1 MNLWTAK
8 HSGFAE
14 SRLFIRTR
22 NDALLFPDR
31 GAFLIIPPFD
41 AKPPRIIHMAD
52 SHAKMTQ
59 ATPQEVII
67 SIVAGLLAPLLAI
80 FLVIQLVLS
89 IQDNHKPDTTSE
101 AAQKAIDDRIKPV
114 AHLVALDA
122 NAPKVEKS
130 GQEVYDAVCT
140 ACHAAGALSAP
151 KFENKGDW
159 GPRIAQG
166 YDTLI
171 KHAIEGI
178 RQMPPRGGD
187 GDLSDVEVAR
197 AVAYMANAAG
207 AKFTPP
213 ETAASVPT
221 APATATDASEA
232 AASGAATPAAAVAA
246 TASAKKP
253 DPVQG
258 KAIYAATCAVCHA
271 SGVAGA
277 PKLGDKTAWAPRIGQ
292 GFDGLYHSALNGKN
306 AMPAKGGNTSL
317 SDSDLA
323 NAVAYMLTEVGGK
336 I

>member
-1 MNLWTAK
+1 
-8 HSGFAE
+8 
-14 SRLFIRTR
+14 
-22 NDALLFPDR
+22 
-31 GAFLIIPPFD
+31 
-41 AKPPRIIHMAD
+41 MAD

-101 AAQKAIDDRIKPV
+101 AAQKAIAERIKPV
-114 AHLVALDA
+114 AQLAALDA

-140 ACHAAGALSAP
+140 ACHAAGALGAP

-171 KHAIEGI
+171 KHATEGI

-213 ETAASVPT
+213 E
-221 APATATDASEA
+221 A
-232 AASGAATPAAAVAA
+232 AAPAAAAPAA
-246 TASAKKP
+246 AAGATTASAPKP
-253 DPVQG
+253 DPSEG
-258 KAIYAATCAVCHA
+258 KAIYAATCAACHA
-271 SGVAGA
+271 TGVAGA

-306 AMPAKGGNTSL
+306 AMPAKGGNASL
-317 SDSDLA
+317 SDADLA
-323 NAVAYMLTEVGGK
+323 NAVAYMLTEAGGK